1 MEIPILDWNGN
12 GRVDPQDIALSL
24 AIAEAEEEEDD
35 DEDDEH
41 P

>member
-24 AIAEAEEEEDD
+24 AIAEAEEGDD
-35 DEDDEH
+35 DEDDEQT
-41 P
+41 

>member
-24 AIAEAEEEEDD
+24 AIAETEEEEEN
-35 DEDDEH
+35 DEDDERL
-41 P
+41 

>member
-24 AIAEAEEEEDD
+24 AIAEAEEEEEN
-35 DEDDEH
+35 DEDNEQS
-41 P
+41 

>member
-24 AIAEAEEEEDD
+24 AIAGTDEQDG
-35 DEDDEH
+35 EDDEQT
-41 P
+41 

>member
-24 AIAEAEEEEDD
+24 AIAETEEEEEN
-35 DEDDEH
+35 DEDDEQS
-41 P
+41 

>member
-24 AIAEAEEEEDD
+24 AIAEAEEEDAE
-35 DEDDEH
+35 EDDEQT
-41 P
+41 